1 MYLFFVR
8 AFNDIDHMTPVVW
21 KMSRDNYPVAVYC
34 INPDYDIDNDYRLN
48 FLKELGVKVD
58 FIYND
63 FGQELDK
70 SCSFPQHIRAVS
82 TTNWV

>member
-34 INPDYDIDNDYRLN
+34 ISPDYDIDNDYRLN

-63 FGQELDK
+63 FDQP
-70 SCSFPQHIRAVS
+70 F
-82 TTNWV
+82 